1 VSRILGGY
9 DISRVSTSARRRPE
23 SVRVNGHL
31 GSSGPGDLILAR
43 SSGYQANLRI
53 SSKTVYARQTACRLG
68 MLAAGVILGCL
79 ASVGWRSRAKVL
91 VQAEPVRPSQ
101 GTSTGTVAKGRPRT
115 KKRAILT
122 NNAVVAGVVSAIVA
136 GVISFAVAHYQA
148 QDADRQAVASQQV
161 AIASEVESEATRFSQ
176 DINSAFQWHVICY
189 KIPASACTEK
199 KPDINAVFADEQ
211 QLDVALDNISDHDVS
226 TSIQDLL
233 GDASILFIGSQNQ
246 NDYLKYAVKATG
258 DYAAVTYYCGQ
269 IIQGQ

>member
-1 VSRILGGY
+1 M
-9 DISRVSTSARRRPE
+9 
-23 SVRVNGHL
+23 
-31 GSSGPGDLILAR
+31 ILAR
-43 SSGYQANLRI
+43 SSGYPASLPI
-53 SSKTVYARQTACRLG
+53 SSKTVYAHQIARRLG
-68 MLAAGVILGCL
+68 MLAAGIILGCL
-79 ASVGWRSRAKVL
+79 ASVGWRYRRVP
-91 VQAEPVRPSQ
+91 VHAEPVRPSQ
-101 GTSTGTVAKGRPRT
+101 GTSTGTVAQDRPRT

-122 NNAVVAGVVSAIVA
+122 NNAVVAAVVSAIVA

-176 DINSAFQWHVICY
+176 DVNSAFQWHVVCY
-189 KIPASACTEK
+189 KIPASACIEK
-199 KPDINAVFADEQ
+199 KPDINAIFADEQ

-246 NDYLKYAVKATG
+246 NDYLKYAVKATD